1 MDVMSYLLNW
11 FANQFPSILAAILI
25 LVVGWIV
32 ALILA
37 SIARG
42 AFKRTGV
49 SERIARFIK
58 GEEEDASGPEVTK
71 WVGRIVFY
79 LAMFFVLVAFFQ
91 NIGLTFIAEP
101 LNAFLMSIFSN
112 APLIFGAAAIL
123 LVAWLLATV
132 LRIIV
137 MRVLEAAKIDD
148 RLSEQVE
155 EDEEVKKISL
165 TQQIG
170 NIVYWITFLLFIP
183 AVLST
188 LRLEGLLVPV
198 QSMFESILT
207 YIPNLLGAALVLVLG
222 WFGAKIL
229 KRFLVSLLSSLG
241 IDRITER
248 EDISSYFGKNKPSE
262 IIGIFAY
269 ALVMLFVIIGALNAL
284 AVEAITAPASAMLG
298 MILNALP
305 AIFAALLILTIAFL
319 VGRVLVGLIS
329 GLLSTIGFDQLLVRL
344 GIAREVVEG
353 KRTPSEIVGYL
364 ILVAIMLFAA
374 IEAAAVLG
382 FVVLSNLIAELT
394 VLLGR
399 VVVSVVIFGI
409 GLYLAGVAKEVV
421 LSSGSPHAELLSK
434 LARLSV
440 LVLAGAIA
448 LQQLGVA
455 DEIIVIAFGVLIGAI
470 ALTGVIAFGLGGR
483 DVASRE
489 LSTWVD
495 DLKKKE

>member
-1 MDVMSYLLNW
+1 MNVVNYFQNW
-11 FANQFPSILAAILI
+11 FTTQLPGIITAILI

-32 ALILA
+32 ALIIA

-42 AFKRTGV
+42 AFRRTGM

-58 GEEEDASGPEVTK
+58 AEEDVTGAEVTK
-71 WVGRIVFY
+71 WVGRIFFY

-91 NIGLTFIAEP
+91 NIGLTFVAEP
-101 LNAFLMSIFSN
+101 LNVFLMNVFAS
-112 APLIFGAAAIL
+112 APLLFGAIAIL
-123 LVAWLLATV
+123 LIAWLLATV

-137 MRVLEAAKIDD
+137 MRVLEKVKFDE
-148 RLSEQVE
+148 RLSEQVDD
-155 EDEEVKKISL
+155 EDDKKTSL

-170 NIVYWITFLLFIP
+170 NIVYWITFLFFIP

-198 QSMFESILT
+198 QNMVEVVLT
-207 YIPNLLGAALVLVLG
+207 YLPNIIGAGLILVLG

-229 KRFLVSLLSSLG
+229 KRFLIGLFSSLG
-241 IDRITER
+241 VDRVTER
-248 EDISSYFGKNKPSE
+248 DDVASYFGKNKPSE
-262 IIGIFAY
+262 IIGIFVY

-284 AVEAITAPASAMLG
+284 SVEAITAPASAMLE
-298 MILNALP
+298 MILTALP

-319 VGRVLVGLIS
+319 VGRILVGIIA
-329 GLLSTIGFDQLLVRL
+329 GLLSTTGFDQLLIRL
-344 GIAREVVEG
+344 GLAREVVEG

-364 ILVAIMLFAA
+364 VLVAIMLFAS
-374 IEAAAVLG
+374 IEAAGVLG
-382 FVVLSNLIAELT
+382 FTVLSNLIAALT

-409 GLYLAGVAKEVV
+409 GLYLAGVAKEVAQ
-421 LSSGSPHAELLSK
+421 SSGSPHAELLSK
-434 LARLSV
+434 LARLAV

-455 DEIIVIAFGVLIGAI
+455 DEIIVIAFGVFIGAI

-483 DVASRE
+483 EVASRE
-489 LSTWVD
+489 LSNWID

>member
-1 MDVMSYLLNW
+1 MDVSAFLLDW
-11 FANQFPSILAAILI
+11 FTTQFPSILTAIII
-25 LVVGWIV
+25 LVVGWVV

-42 AFKRTGV
+42 AFKRTGI
-49 SERIARFIK
+49 SEKIARFIK
-58 GEEEDASGPEVTK
+58 GEEDTTGVEVTK

-91 NIGLTFIAEP
+91 HIGLTFIAEP
-101 LNAFLMSIFSN
+101 LNAFLMSIFAN
-112 APLIFGAAAIL
+112 APLIFGALAIL
-123 LVAWLLATV
+123 LVAWLIASV

-137 MRVLEAAKIDD
+137 MRVLGAIKIDE
-148 RLSEQVE
+148 RFSEQVE
-155 EDEEVKKISL
+155 DDGGAEKISL
-165 TQQIG
+165 NQQIG
-170 NIVYWITFLLFIP
+170 NIVFWITFLLFIP

-198 QSMFESILT
+198 QSMFETILT
-207 YIPNLLGAALVLVLG
+207 YIPNLLGAAVVLILG
-222 WFGAKIL
+222 WFGARIL

-248 EDISSYFGKNKPSE
+248 EDIASYFGKSKPSE
-262 IIGIFAY
+262 IIGLFAY

-284 AVEAITAPASAMLG
+284 SVEAITTPASAMLG
-298 MILNALP
+298 MILTALP

-319 VGRVLVGLIS
+319 VGRVVMGLIA
-329 GLLSTIGFDQLLVRL
+329 GLLSAVGFDQLLVRL
-344 GIAREVVEG
+344 GIARQVVEG

-364 ILVAIMLFAA
+364 VMVAIMLFAS
-374 IEAAAVLG
+374 IEAAGVLG
-382 FVVLSNLIAELT
+382 FAVLSSLIAELT
-394 VLLGR
+394 VLLGK

-409 GLYLAGVAKEVV
+409 GLYLAGLAKEVI
-421 LSSGSPHAELLSK
+421 LSSDSPHAELLSK
-434 LARLSV
+434 LARLAV

-455 DEIIVIAFGVLIGAI
+455 DGIIIIAFGVLIGAI

-483 DVASRE
+483 DVAARE
-489 LSTWVD
+489 LSSWVD
-495 DLKKKE
+495 NLKKKE